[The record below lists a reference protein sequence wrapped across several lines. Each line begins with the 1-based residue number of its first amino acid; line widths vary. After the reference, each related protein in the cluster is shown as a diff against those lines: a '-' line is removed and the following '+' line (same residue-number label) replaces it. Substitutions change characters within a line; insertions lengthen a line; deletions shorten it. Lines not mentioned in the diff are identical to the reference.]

1 LGQSDEQKDVFF
13 FEKKNQKTF
22 VCLVPRK
29 AMPTRADVG
38 IAQAQRFFGSFSQGR
53 TCLLTCDKIQARNA
67 GLAFL
72 AWLEKLVLKKPVR

>member
-1 LGQSDEQKDVFF
+1 MNRKTCSF

-22 VCLVPRK
+22 VYLVPRK

-38 IAQAQRFFGSFSQGR
+38 IAQAQKFFGSFFQR
-53 TCLLTCDKIQARNA
+53 IICLLTCDKIQARNA

-72 AWLEKLVLKKPVR
+72 AWLEKLVLKNPVRL